1 MCHKM
6 TTSPERAIRTTTE
19 RRVDDPFF
27 TQTGK
32 NGTVRSQKRERHH
45 HASEHLPHDG
55 VPT

>member
-45 HASEHLPHDG
+45 RASEHLPHDG
-55 VPT
+55 VSA